1 MPLLKKSALVAKP
14 NLEQNDNE
22 TTFKHAYVGEVKLNG
37 VQPASFN
44 RQIKHS
50 KVQITVSEMIAASVV
65 ITQPSNRN
73 IIKLEQGV
81 LTKRRFASHTLGPGE
96 TAQSVVELYT
106 GTKDT
111 HLIYDFNYP
120 TFTKNKRPQVG
131 DTVKICTGF
140 DVLFKGVFYNSDA
153 VQLIWRGP
161 TSGSQSAKL
170 ETVMGEY
177 VTDKGYGWELT
188 LPLIAGD
195 YTLTAESAGA
205 SHSVSFTV
213 AEPNEQQQIIDFLYL
228 PDEQCFIAVTPAL
241 AGILDEE
248 MATLNAP
255 VEQLKQSVIGEQGSA
270 QQLATAKQALNE
282 TLKPLVK
289 GPNANSI
296 TEIVGYKGRKY
307 TYVRSDKIVNHVRS
321 YRLDTDIRNGRRF
334 SDKDGR
340 LDKSKLKE
348 ALKNDVSK
356 LKTSFKFDKKLI
368 DTYTSVWGD
377 WAQELNKDL
386 SIKGFESN
394 RLCNKKTPPS
404 SQ

>member
-1 MPLLKKSALVAKP
+1 
-14 NLEQNDNE
+14 
-22 TTFKHAYVGEVKLNG
+22 
-37 VQPASFN
+37 
-44 RQIKHS
+44 
-50 KVQITVSEMIAASVV
+50 
-65 ITQPSNRN
+65 
-73 IIKLEQGV
+73 
-81 LTKRRFASHTLGPGE
+81 
-96 TAQSVVELYT
+96 
-106 GTKDT
+106 
-111 HLIYDFNYP
+111 
-120 TFTKNKRPQVG
+120 
-131 DTVKICTGF
+131 
-140 DVLFKGVFYNSDA
+140 
-153 VQLIWRGP
+153 
-161 TSGSQSAKL
+161 
-170 ETVMGEY
+170 MGEY